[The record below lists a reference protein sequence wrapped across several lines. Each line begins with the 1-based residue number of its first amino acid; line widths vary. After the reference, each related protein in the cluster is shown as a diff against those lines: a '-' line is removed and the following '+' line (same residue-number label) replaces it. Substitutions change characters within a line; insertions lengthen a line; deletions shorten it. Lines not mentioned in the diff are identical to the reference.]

1 MSIIKYLAENQ
12 NFFFFLTIVLGLIAG
27 SFLNVVIYRLPKM
40 MQQSYY
46 EECCDFLG
54 EDKAATKEKQI
65 FSLSFPAS
73 HCYKCK
79 NRLLWWHN
87 IPLLSFILL
96 RGKCFFCKNK
106 ISWQYPLVE
115 LLTGLTSFYV
125 AYKFGFTAQT
135 FALLFLTWGLVAL
148 TFIDFNTKLLPD
160 GIVLFLLWLG
170 LFLNLFNL
178 FTGIT
183 SAVLGAILGYMS
195 LWIIAQLFKL
205 VRKID
210 GMGHGDF
217 KLFAVFGAWFG
228 WQMLPFIILLASL
241 LALFVGMFL
250 IFSKKLK
257 FDKPISF
264 GPYIA
269 LSGWFF
275 IFYGVDI
282 INEVNKF
289 LIFA

>member
-1 MSIIKYLAENQ
+1 
-12 NFFFFLTIVLGLIAG
+12 
-27 SFLNVVIYRLPKM
+27 
-40 MQQSYY
+40 
-46 EECCDFLG
+46 
-54 EDKAATKEKQI
+54 
-65 FSLSFPAS
+65 
-73 HCYKCK
+73 
-79 NRLLWWHN
+79 
-87 IPLLSFILL
+87 
-96 RGKCFFCKNK
+96 
-106 ISWQYPLVE
+106 VE
-115 LLTGLTSFYV
+115 LLTSLASFYV
-125 AYKFGFTAQT
+125 AYKFGFTSQT

-195 LWIIAQLFKL
+195 LWIIAQFFKL
-205 VRKID
+205 VRKIE